1 MSLDAM
7 KMTPDAK
14 TLAGILLRE
23 HDNIEQAIK
32 YAERMSQRYADSR
45 NMMAME
51 YQTALEE
58 LKTWKQNK
66 SLCTSNLKM
75 FP

>member
-1 MSLDAM
+1 MTVEAM
-7 KMTPDAK
+7 KQALDAK

-23 HDNIEQAIK
+23 HDNVYQAIN
-32 YAERMSQRYADSR
+32 YASRMSQRYADSR

-58 LKTWKQNK
+58 LKAWNQNQPR
-66 SLCTSNLKM
+66 CTSNLKM

>member
-7 KMTPDAK
+7 KQALDAK

-45 NMMAME
+45 NMMAIE

-58 LKTWKQNK
+58 LKTWKHNK
-66 SLCTSNLKM
+66 SR
-75 FP
+75 

>member
-1 MSLDAM
+1 MSIDVM
-7 KMTPDAK
+7 KQALDAK
-14 TLAGILLRE
+14 TIAGVLLRE

-66 SLCTSNLKM
+66 SR
-75 FP
+75 

>member
-1 MSLDAM
+1 MSIDAM
-7 KMTPDAK
+7 KQALDAK
-14 TLAGILLRE
+14 TISGILLRE

-66 SLCTSNLKM
+66 SR
-75 FP
+75 